1 VKGFLKVKI
10 EIYIKKYLNGRDI
23 MKIGKFGEVN
33 NLSIDTIRHYMDL
46 SLIIPEK
53 KGGHY
58 FFDEYCQTDLE
69 LIIHYKDLGFS
80 LNEIKELFFYKNLA
94 KSMNYEKDIFYQSL
108 FKLKYDKMEQEIEL
122 LEKKRDK
129 LKGVLHDLLLTNETS
144 NTIIGIDLS
153 ILHLLTCS
161 KCRQKLILQD
171 GIINNNQIT
180 EGKLICNCGE
190 EYIIT
195 SGIIT
200 AGKSFKA
207 NERTSLEDTISD
219 YIHETDN
226 AYLENMLKEGE
237 WAKKKLIHLDLN
249 NKLILDIG
257 SGLGFFLRSIYE
269 ELPED
274 CLYIAVDRD
283 FNKLLFLK
291 DVLARKNPRRNI
303 LFICADFLNIPIQ
316 NRSVDIVID
325 HSGTSNYSF
334 EHADFLLHELNPLFK
349 SNCYLL
355 SLFILFKNFSLNS
368 QITNNFR
375 ANFTLSKIK
384 KELQNLQFQS
394 IDESTSNYL
403 KRGGKYEDFFV
414 QGEEIYTYSFFGKR
428 WG

>member
-1 VKGFLKVKI
+1 
-10 EIYIKKYLNGRDI
+10 

-33 NLSIDTIRHYMDL
+33 NISIDTIRHYMDL

-94 KSMNYEKDIFYQSL
+94 KSMNYEKDTFYQSL
-108 FKLKYDKMEQEIEL
+108 FKLKYDKMQQEIEL
-122 LEKKRDK
+122 LENKRDK
-129 LKGVLHDLLLTNETS
+129 LKEVLQDLLLTNETS
-144 NTIIGIDLS
+144 NSIMGIDLS
-153 ILHLLTCS
+153 VLHLLTCS
-161 KCRQKLILQD
+161 KCSKKLILQD
-171 GIINNNQIT
+171 GIITNNQII

-190 EYIIT
+190 EYMIT

-200 AGKSFKA
+200 AGELFKA
-207 NERTSLEDTISD
+207 NERTSLEDTISN

-237 WAKKKLIHLDLN
+237 WAKKKLLHLDLN

-334 EHADFLLHELNPLFK
+334 EHADFLLQELNPLFK